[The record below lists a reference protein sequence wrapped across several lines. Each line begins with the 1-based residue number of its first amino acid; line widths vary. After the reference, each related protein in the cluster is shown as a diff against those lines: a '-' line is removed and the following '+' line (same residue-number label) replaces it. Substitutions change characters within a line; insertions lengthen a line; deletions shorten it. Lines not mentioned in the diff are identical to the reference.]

1 MPKKIKSDDWWFKFE
16 IPAWRN
22 SPELRRCSLET
33 RGFWI
38 DCIAIMRD
46 SGSAIIK
53 GTVEDI
59 ARSVGCFPQEATR
72 CIDELKRHKT
82 ADVTQINGNVTLK
95 SRKYA
100 KELKAKEQSRLRVRK
115 FRSNAD
121 VTQELRDKEK
131 SNKKEVISKKEEEGF
146 KRVNTPAE
154 DSQHATV
161 VRTSDPTPAETDYFQ
176 TITDGLC
183 ARLSVTQLRDQGEW
197 YNTLLFA
204 YQNQFSTD
212 HVLEVFD
219 LLRQQKWRK
228 GRVTGKNVG
237 DNLTEIVN
245 LREEIEQQRQNNG
258 KPQQNTRQTASER
271 NLERHIA
278 NRTLA
283 ERIVSGELNEA
294 IDAIHGGVVDHHR
307 EDPEPRKLTSAD

>member
-59 ARSVGCFPQEATR
+59 ARSVGCFPQEAAR

-82 ADVTQINGNVTLK
+82 ADVTLLNGNVTLK

-100 KELKAKEQSRLRVRK
+100 KELKVKEQCRLRKQRE
-115 FRSNAD
+115 RSHAP
-121 VTQELRDKEK
+121 VTQESRDRVK
-131 SNKKEVISKKEEEGF
+131 SNKKEVISKKEEEGSY
-146 KRVNTPAE
+146 RVNPLVESPPETAPDTKPENPLARSQPLHGHPAIE
-154 DSQHATV
+154 ALRSITGFNPPREAQPV
-161 VRTSDPTPAETDYFQ
+161 LAEKLGTDVDIGKLTACYAEWR
-176 TITDGLC
+176 
-183 ARLSVTQLRDQGEW
+183 ARGYREKNFVGVADWYVNGIPKQGQSANG
-197 YNTLLFA
+197 NT
-204 YQNQFSTD
+204 
-212 HVLEVFD
+212 
-219 LLRQQKWRK
+219 
-228 GRVTGKNVG
+228 
-237 DNLTEIVN
+237 
-245 LREEIEQQRQNNG
+245 
-258 KPQQNTRQTASER
+258 QQNPRQTASER
-271 NLERHIA
+271 NLERHIT

-283 ERIVSGELNEA
+283 QRIASGELDEA
-294 IDAIHGGVVDHHR
+294 LDAIYGGVDDHNR
-307 EDPEPRKLTSAD
+307 EDPEPRQLTAAD